1 MAKPFTWGVLLFATA
16 VSAQSSLAQTPAAAA
31 AAGAAADANAANA
44 NAANAANAMTANAT
58 ATNVTP
64 AKITAIDVTAAD
76 VTPANVTATDVTA
89 TNADAANASEQVDIA
104 IPGVVITGTR
114 DRDIQRSTPEVISL
128 LSTEDIAR
136 TGEGDIAGALS
147 RVTGL
152 SVVGSGFVY
161 VRGLG
166 DRYSLALLNGSPLP
180 SPEPLRRAVPLDL
193 FPTDVVASSL
203 VQKTYSPNFT
213 GEFGGGVINLTTLA
227 IPKSPFFTVNLGSS
241 ADTETTGH
249 LAYTH
254 HGGGNSDWFGYDNGS
269 RNTPPALRDFFAS
282 GERLSSGAVSSG
294 EIAKQFVN
302 ADNGV
307 VQRSSGSPAN
317 FSGAFTGGNSWM
329 PGDSQLGLI
338 ATAGLSNKWRTTD
351 SLEQTPGSFDLSVI
365 DKDYR
370 RITTGNSAVTNGL
383 LGLGYEFGD
392 GNKLRWTNLYIH
404 DTLNRTSLAEGHQNN
419 QRPGADYLEQ
429 STGWYERQLLSTQ
442 LTGEFKLDPVTLGAR
457 ASYSKSK
464 REAPFELDIGYVR
477 TNQAATP
484 TGAYFVNRLDNGQT
498 GYAKAAFS
506 DLDETLKSAGLDVS
520 TAFSPRFTVTVGY
533 DFTNTERDSTRR
545 EFQIVAPSSFPSA
558 AGLLRPDLLLSG
570 PVIDTFGIG
579 LIETTETDPAFTAR
593 LRTNAGY
600 LQLQSELTDSLQ
612 LSLGARYER
621 GEQDVTPLQ
630 VFNTLTNSGAS
641 TSLDNS
647 YVLPSATLTYRIRED
662 MQVRLNASKTIA
674 RPQFRELM
682 FQTYYDPETNR
693 QFRGNPL
700 LVDSEFVNAE
710 ARYEWYI
717 APEQRFSF
725 AGFYKKIDKPIE
737 AFTGFNDNTPV
748 TSYANAPEAV
758 LYGAELEAQ
767 KYFDLDVAGNG
778 GFLASRRAVVI
789 GNYTYTSSDIK
800 VGAND
805 TVSVFGTTTQ
815 PATNFFTDGSH
826 LTGQSDHLVN
836 LQLGLEDVGR
846 LSQQTVLLSYA
857 SDRVTSRG
865 PSGLPDIH
873 ESPGLRVDF
882 VAREGFSMFSQDME
896 AKLEVRNIFGRGYR
910 EFQERG
916 GNKVYY
922 NRYDVGT
929 LFSASI
935 TVNF

>member
-1 MAKPFTWGVLLFATA
+1 MAKSLTWGVLLFA
-16 VSAQSSLAQTPAAAA
+16 SAFPAESVFAQAAAEGAAAA
-31 AAGAAADANAANA
+31 DVAAPADANAASGD
-44 NAANAANAMTANAT
+44 
-58 ATNVTP
+58 
-64 AKITAIDVTAAD
+64 DVD
-76 VTPANVTATDVTA
+76 EP
-89 TNADAANASEQVDIA
+89 VDIA
-104 IPGVVITGTR
+104 MPGVVITGTR
-114 DRDIQRSTPEVISL
+114 DRNIQRATTEVITV
-128 LSTEDIAR
+128 LSNEDMAR

-227 IPKSPFFTVNLGSS
+227 IPKTAFLTANVGSS
-241 ADTETTGH
+241 ADTETTGR
-249 LAYTH
+249 LAYTY
-254 HGGGNSDWFGYDNGS
+254 HGGGNSDFFGYDSGS
-269 RNTPPALRDFFAS
+269 RNIPSTLKSFFAS
-282 GERLSSGAVSSG
+282 GERMSSGTVNTA
-294 EIAKQFVN
+294 EIAKQLVSS
-302 ADNGV
+302 DNGV
-307 VQRSSGSPAN
+307 VQGTGSSPAN
-317 FSGAFTGGNSWM
+317 FSGTLTGGNSWM
-329 PGDSQLGLI
+329 LGESQLGII
-338 ATAGLSNKWRTTD
+338 ATAGLSNKWRTNSNT
-351 SLEQTPGSFDLSVI
+351 EQSPGSFDLSVI

-370 RITTGNSAVTNGL
+370 RVITGNSAVANGL
-383 LGLGYEFGD
+383 IGLGYEFGD

-404 DTLNRTSLAEGHQNN
+404 DTLNRTSLAEGRQNN

-429 STGWYERQLLSTQ
+429 STAWYERQLMSTQ
-442 LTGEFKLDPVTLGAR
+442 MTGEFKLDPVTLGMR

-477 TNQAATP
+477 TNQAASP
-484 TGAYFVNRLDNGQT
+484 TGGQFVNRLDNGQT
-498 GYAKAAFS
+498 GYARAAFS
-506 DLDETLKSAGLDVS
+506 NLDETLKSAGVDVTTS
-520 TAFSPRFTVTVGY
+520 IIPKLSLTLGY
-533 DFTNTERDSTRR
+533 DFANTDRESMRR
-545 EFQIVAPSSFPSA
+545 EFQIVAPSTFPSEVA
-558 AGLLRPDLLLSG
+558 TLRPDYLLSAQ
-570 PVIDTFGIG
+570 VIDAFGIR
-579 LIETTETDPAFTAR
+579 LVETTETDPAFAAR

-600 LQLQSELTDSLQ
+600 LQLQSDITDSLQ
-612 LSLGARYER
+612 VSLGARHER
-621 GEQDVTPLQ
+621 GQQHVKPRR

-647 YVLPSATLTYRIRED
+647 YVLPSATVTYRLRED
-662 MQVRLNASKTIA
+662 MQVRFNASKTIA

-682 FQTYYDPETNR
+682 FQTYYDPESNR
-693 QFRGNPL
+693 QYRGNPL
-700 LVDSEFVNAE
+700 LVDSEFTNAE

-748 TSYANAPEAV
+748 TSYASAPEAV
-758 LYGAELEAQ
+758 LYGAEVEAQ
-767 KYFDLDVAGNG
+767 KYFDLDAAGDG
-778 GFLASRRAVVI
+778 GWFASRRAVLI
-789 GNYTYTSSDIK
+789 GNYTYTNSNIK

-815 PATNFFTDGSH
+815 PASNFFNDGSQ
-826 LTGQSDHLVN
+826 LTGQADHLIN
-836 LQLGLEDVGR
+836 LQMGLEGTGR
-846 LSQQTVLLSYA
+846 LSQQTVLLSYT
-857 SDRVTSRG
+857 SERVTSRG
-865 PSGLPDIH
+865 PAGLPDIY
-873 ESPGLRVDF
+873 ELPGMRVDF
-882 VAREGFSMFSQDME
+882 VAREGFAMFSHDME

-916 GNKVYY
+916 GNTVYY

-929 LFSASI
+929 LFSASL